1 MAESITGPVPAE
13 LANTVSQA
21 IHVASVKGLDLHQA
35 IAVVIRVAWD
45 YGVRDYGRGPMRKLL
60 RAAVGP

>member
-1 MAESITGPVPAE
+1 VTETLTGPVPAE

-21 IHVASVKGLDLHQA
+21 IHTASVKGLDLHQA

-45 YGVRDYGRGPMRKLL
+45 YGVRGYGRGPMLALL
-60 RAAVGP
+60 RAATKR